1 MIREAIKVT
10 TLNEAF
16 QVEFNTAVMGLT
28 LLEQMNPNDINE
40 GVNDILAKFG
50 FELEK
55 KSPGVIE
62 YIARFTKGVGKFV
75 WYAIKRDKKG
85 IKALMK
91 DFSKEELVDFLYKLD
106 LVTLHLIT
114 GPLHF
119 IDGLTGWELIPKFK
133 ELKSEAQSAINK
145 IKKAIDNLKT
155 NITNYFNPK
164 LQPIVL
170 NKVVDIEKLL

>member
-1 MIREAIKVT
+1 
-10 TLNEAF
+10 
-16 QVEFNTAVMGLT
+16 
-28 LLEQMNPNDINE
+28 
-40 GVNDILAKFG
+40 
-50 FELEK
+50 
-55 KSPGVIE
+55 
-62 YIARFTKGVGKFV
+62 
-75 WYAIKRDKKG
+75 
-85 IKALMK
+85 
-91 DFSKEELVDFLYKLD
+91 EELVDFLYKLD